1 MGVKVIIL
9 LATLATCYSHTPVT
23 KIIPEGKVF
32 NGQMFKNASGNFH
45 KNLIWPT
52 KTSLKPTPPLVWM
65 YTLHSER
72 KRFSAKGI
80 NFCFDN
86 NLPGGYLKDGYG
98 VVHFNHVVAH
108 AFNVI
113 ASYINV
119 NFIHDNSKCN
129 LKIEFQNL
137 ESHVAGLYG
146 GRDISISDTIRDAR
160 LAYQVAVHEICHAM
174 GLDHN
179 DLSISIMSRGV
190 QGPNYKQVIYRAD
203 ITALRKLWG
212 RRLKKVNRIR
222 QLMNEEE
229 IDENIVEVYNNITL
243 SNDLDAV
250 RIPENCTK
258 ECMENIIQSMPNHTN
273 NEPINH
279 LDTTFDDETTT
290 TISSSTT
297 DESTLTTSPI
307 PSTSTEEFEIYTS
320 NFDYSDQFF
329 GEPSAGVFEGVNIS
343 ITDMGNLL
351 KYQALAMEAN
361 RLVESLH
368 TRNHYTMIVALV
380 SIILCLTMCV
390 YAISK
395 MRPRIPKGEMT
406 RCKFAPV
413 EMKNL
418 V

>member
-1 MGVKVIIL
+1 MGVKVIVL
-9 LATLATCYSHTPVT
+9 LATLATCHSHTPVT

-52 KTSLKPTPPLVWM
+52 KTSLKPTPPLVRM

-108 AFNVI
+108 AFNAI

-129 LKIEFQNL
+129 LKVEFQSDL

-146 GRDISISDTIRDAR
+146 GRNISISATIRDAR
-160 LAYQVAVHEICHAM
+160 LAYQVVVHEICHAM

-179 DLSISIMSRGV
+179 DVSKSIMSRGI

-203 ITALRKLWG
+203 ITTLRKLWG

-243 SNDLDAV
+243 SHDLDAV

-273 NEPINH
+273 NEPINR

-290 TISSSTT
+290 AISSSTT
-297 DESTLTTSPI
+297 A
-307 PSTSTEEFEIYTS
+307 STSTEDFEISTS
-320 NFDYSDQFF
+320 NFDYPDQFL
-329 GEPSAGVFEGVNIS
+329 GEPSAGVIEGVNIS
-343 ITDMGNLL
+343 ITDIGNLL

-361 RLVESLH
+361 RLVESLQ
-368 TRNHYTMIVALV
+368 TRNHYTMIGALV

-395 MRPRIPKGEMT
+395 MRPRIPKGETT